1 MSSRGTWSNV
11 TNRIRCGG
19 TLAALVF
26 GLVSSAT
33 VATAQSPPIG
43 PPANVTNAGD
53 LVGPAGG
60 DAAGLHVRQARRHR
74 ERGAATQQPRDSAFE
89 VGARAQ
95 YYAPGPHQL
104 VIPKWYWMPPDA
116 FSRKPQ
122 LVSVPAYQ
130 LDYTVRYIDPRLLTA
145 LP

>member
-1 MSSRGTWSNV
+1 LSDLPAV
-11 TNRIRCGG
+11 TLPAS
-19 TLAALVF
+19 TYDKLV
-26 GLVSSAT
+26 V
-33 VATAQSPPIG
+33 I
-43 PPANVTNAGD
+43 ANVEQPPNN
-53 LVGPAGG
+53 
-60 DAAGLHVRQARRHR
+60 
-74 ERGAATQQPRDSAFE
+74 PRDSAFE